1 MSAVFDSIAVAP
13 LATVE
18 SSTVESG
25 GRILIPATA
34 IPLGATRIRFLVD
47 TSMLRDDFEDG
58 IGNKICEVSLDGGVT
73 WPTLRRGGGYARGV
87 WIDKSVKPNIV
98 YSLRHT
104 GSFGGSGRVF
114 EEARATLEAN
124 KEPVTD
130 EAAKA
135 LMPFDP
141 DSSWCEFFVP
151 QPENPNRMVRCWA
164 ELAKEVATTL
174 KVEFR

>member
-1 MSAVFDSIAVAP
+1 MSAVLDSVRFVEAVAD
-13 LATVE
+13 
-18 SSTVESG
+18 STSKTLV
-25 GRILIPATA
+25 RIPATA
-34 IPLGATRIRFLVD
+34 IPQGTTRIRFSAD
-47 TSMLRDDFEDG
+47 TSMLHDDFSEG
-58 IGNKICEVSLDGGVT
+58 IGNKICEVSLDGVN
-73 WPTLRRGGGYARGV
+73 WPTRRRDGGYDHGV
-87 WIDKSVKPNIV
+87 FVDESVKPKIV

-114 EEARATLEAN
+114 QEARATLEAN

-151 QPENPNRMVRCWA
+151 QPENPNRMVRCWV

>member
-1 MSAVFDSIAVAP
+1 
-13 LATVE
+13 
-18 SSTVESG
+18 
-25 GRILIPATA
+25 
-34 IPLGATRIRFLVD
+34 
-47 TSMLRDDFEDG
+47 MLHDDFSEG
-58 IGNKICEVSLDGGVT
+58 IGNKICEVSLDGVN
-73 WPTLRRGGGYARGV
+73 WPTRRRDGGYDHGV
-87 WIDKSVKPNIV
+87 FVDESVKPKIV

-114 EEARATLEAN
+114 QEARATLEAN

-151 QPENPNRMVRCWA
+151 QPENPNRMVRCWV